1 MKEHKDMLE
10 ASSNILNLKKTI
22 KDASAKV
29 KVTKRTRTRTALGLK
44 MAPRRS
50 MWEAELLIPQA

>member
-1 MKEHKDMLE
+1 MLE

-29 KVTKRTRTRTALGLK
+29 TVTKRTRTRTALGLK